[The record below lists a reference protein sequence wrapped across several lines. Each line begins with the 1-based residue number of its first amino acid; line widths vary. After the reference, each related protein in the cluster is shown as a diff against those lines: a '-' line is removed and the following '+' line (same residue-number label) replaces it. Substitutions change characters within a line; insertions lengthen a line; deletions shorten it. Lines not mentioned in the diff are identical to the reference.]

1 MAPTASRS
9 YTPTGGADQALFEV
23 NSGGVLTFKDAP
35 DFENSSDA
43 GRNNQYNVAVTATGG
58 SGGRAL
64 TAEQTIT
71 VTVTDE
77 NEAPAFTSGDAF
89 QVDEQRAS
97 PSAGWW
103 PRTSTGTTPSPATR
117 SPAGPTRNDFEIT
130 NTNELRFKEDPDFE
144 RPADA
149 GGNNEY
155 IVEVTA
161 TGGTD
166 TREMTET
173 QTITVAIEDEVEPPG
188 KPDPPAASDETES
201 SLTVS
206 WTEPTN
212 TGPDIGNYHVRYR
225 DSGAFTDW
233 PDTGPSLT
241 RTITGLRSG
250 RTYQI
255 QVQAENAEGKGAWSN
270 SVNGTTLTAPTVLS
284 VAFTSTPA
292 SGQNNTYKLND
303 IIDVTVIFNEAV
315 TVTGTPQI
323 DLTIGTTVRQAD
335 YKSGSTT
342 AQLLFQYT
350 VQATDEDTDGASI
363 NANGLKLNGGSI
375 KNTALTVNANLVHNA
390 QTNQFRPATMR
401 KSMVS
406 PSWVSAV
413 APSKYATRLWREW
426 RELLKVSS
434 LAAM

>member
-1 MAPTASRS
+1 M
-9 YTPTGGADQALFEV
+9 
-23 NSGGVLTFKDAP
+23 TFKDAP

-64 TAEQTIT
+64 TAQQTIT

-77 NEAPAFTSGDAF
+77 NEAPVFTSDDAF
-89 QVDEQRAS
+89 KVDENEQVVGRLA
-97 PSAGWW
+97 AQDVD
-103 PRTSTGTTPSPATR
+103 RDDAITGYEVTGGADEDR
-117 SPAGPTRNDFEIT
+117 FEIAST
-130 NTNELRFKEDPDFE
+130 NQLRFKDAPDFE
-144 RPADA
+144 RPVDA

-250 RTYQI
+250 TDLPDPGTGGERRRKGRV
-255 QVQAENAEGKGAWSN
+255 VQFGQWDDAHRADGIECR
-270 SVNGTTLTAPTVLS
+270 VHLHTCLGTEQHL
-284 VAFTSTPA
+284 
-292 SGQNNTYKLND
+292 
-303 IIDVTVIFNEAV
+303 
-315 TVTGTPQI
+315 
-323 DLTIGTTVRQAD
+323 
-335 YKSGSTT
+335 
-342 AQLLFQYT
+342 
-350 VQATDEDTDGASI
+350 
-363 NANGLKLNGGSI
+363 
-375 KNTALTVNANLVHNA
+375 
-390 QTNQFRPATMR
+390 
-401 KSMVS
+401 
-406 PSWVSAV
+406 
-413 APSKYATRLWREW
+413 
-426 RELLKVSS
+426 
-434 LAAM
+434 